1 MTTTAV
7 HARPAVEPGSTKG
20 ERTRRRVLDAAVIGF
35 GRDGY
40 RATSVAR
47 IARDAGVSGSV
58 VYAYFDDK
66 EDLFLAA
73 LDHDA
78 SAVIADGMVVVSDR
92 AQRPAWRRDLLLA
105 LMDSLDRHLLARRVL
120 ANLEPHVTDRV
131 ADIPA
136 LAELRAAVGER
147 LAGEQRAGLVRP
159 DIDPVVVARGL
170 VAITMSL
177 LTSTLLFGERITGV
191 YAAEI
196 AAVLEAAVGP
206 IATQPVAGH

>member
-1 MTTTAV
+1 MP
-7 HARPAVEPGSTKG
+7 ARSAIEPGSTKG
-20 ERTRRRVLDAAVIGF
+20 ERTRRRVLEAAVTRF

-40 RATSVAR
+40 RTTSVAR

-66 EDLFLAA
+66 EDLFLSA

-78 SAVIADGMVVVSDR
+78 SAVIADGMVVVFDR
-92 AQRPAWRRDLLLA
+92 ARRSAWRRDLLLA

-120 ANLEPHVTDRV
+120 ANHEPQVTDRV

-136 LAELRAAVGER
+136 LAELRAAVGDR

-159 DIDPVVVARGL
+159 DIDPAMVGSGL
-170 VAITMSL
+170 VAITLSL
-177 LTSTLLFGERITGV
+177 LMSTLQVGDRISGA

-196 AAVLEAAVGP
+196 SAVLEAAIGP
-206 IATQPVAGH
+206 ITTPPADGR